1 MRHKL
6 LFFFK
11 EFLSRNG
18 SHVFMATILA
28 RILSFLSSWVALLFI
43 PNFELGLVIYALN
56 IIIIISPIS
65 GLGASQ
71 GLLRYGALLGSDR
84 EKKNLFTYILKRG
97 TFFSF
102 LLITLIILGSSYIT
116 LGLKESQAAIV
127 PLAFLLFGLFLLES
141 LKTEFRIL
149 NKNKIFAFVEISYN
163 AILLALVCMGSYF
176 LQEKGYILAMLLAP
190 IITFYLYFPRL
201 KISWKPDLSFIPPKI
216 EFWKYSFF
224 SSMSNVATQLL
235 LVMDIILI
243 GNLMQNPE
251 MITIYK
257 YVALIPMSLIFIPN
271 IFLTTDFVMLTNNL
285 KNKKNTN
292 TYIKNYIMVFF
303 ILSLIIVLISML
315 FDKTIL
321 SFFGEEFPQYYK
333 TFDILIFGI
342 ISILVFRGLFGNLLS
357 ALGKASVNFWIAIIA
372 IVINIALNY
381 LLIPK
386 YGIFGAAITS
396 ALLMWITGI
405 LSIVLFYYYYKKL

>member
-1 MRHKL
+1 MRYKL

-11 EFLSRNG
+11 EFQSRNG
-18 SHVFMATILA
+18 SHVFLATIMA
-28 RILSFLSSWVALLFI
+28 RILSFLSSWIALQFI

-56 IIIIISPIS
+56 IITIISPIS
-65 GLGASQ
+65 GFGASQ
-71 GLLRYGALLGSDR
+71 GLLRFGALLDSNR

-97 TFFSF
+97 TLFSF
-102 LLITLIILGSSYIT
+102 LIIAIIILGSSYIT
-116 LGLKESQAAIV
+116 FGLKASKPALIT
-127 PLAFLLFGLFLLES
+127 LSFLLFGLFLLES

-149 NKNKIFAFVEISYN
+149 HKNKVFAFVEISYN
-163 AILLALVCMGSYF
+163 AILLALVLGGSYF
-176 LQEKGYILAMLLAP
+176 LKEKGYILAMVLAP
-190 IITFYLYFPRL
+190 ILTFCLFFPRL
-201 KISWKPDLSFIPPKI
+201 KINWKPDLSFIPPNL

-235 LVMDIILI
+235 LVLDIILI

-257 YVALIPMSLIFIPN
+257 YVALIPMSIIFLPN

-285 KNKKNTN
+285 KNKKSTN
-292 TYIKNYIMVFF
+292 AYIKNYMTVFS
-303 ILSLIIVLISML
+303 ILSLLIILISVL

-333 TFDILIFGI
+333 TFDVLIFGI

-372 IVINIALNY
+372 IVVNFALNY
-381 LLIPK
+381 MLIPK
-386 YGIFGAAITS
+386 YGIFGAAIAS
-396 ALLMWITGI
+396 ATLMWITGI
-405 LSIVLFYYYYKKL
+405 LSIILFYYYYKKL

>member
-6 LFFFK
+6 LLFFK
-11 EFLSRNG
+11 EFQSRNG

-28 RILSFLSSWVALLFI
+28 RILSFLSSWVALQFI
-43 PNFELGLVIYALN
+43 ANFELGLVIYALN

-71 GLLRYGALLGSDR
+71 GLLRYGALLDSNR

-97 TFFSF
+97 TLFSF
-102 LLITLIILGSSYIT
+102 LLISLIILGSSYIT
-116 LGLKESQAAIV
+116 SGLKESQAAII

-141 LKTEFRIL
+141 LKTMFRIL
-149 NKNKIFAFVEISYN
+149 NKNKIFAFIEITYN
-163 AILLALVCMGSYF
+163 AILFALVCLGSYF
-176 LQEKGYILAMLLAP
+176 LEEKGYVLAMLLAP
-190 IITFYLYFPRL
+190 IITFCLYFPIL
-201 KISWKPDLSFIPPKI
+201 KISWKPDLSFAPPKI

-235 LVMDIILI
+235 LVLDIILI

-257 YVALIPMSLIFIPN
+257 YVALIPMSIIFIPN
-271 IFLTTDFVMLTNNL
+271 IFITTDFVMLTNNL
-285 KNKKNTN
+285 KNKKSTS
-292 TYIKNYIMVFF
+292 TYIKNYMMVFF

-333 TFDILIFGI
+333 TFDVLILGI

-372 IVINIALNY
+372 IVINIALNFM
-381 LLIPK
+381 LIPK
-386 YGIFGAAITS
+386 YGVFGAAITS